1 MSFKISGFRSRAVK
15 RRQLSRNQV
24 AAKERIRLQRLAE
37 ADANMEREIAEAQE
51 WAMRNPALKLPPGA
65 KIRIEIPGLPTKT
78 VTVRRWTDGKI
89 LAGNRETTAKQLG
102 RKIGMLLDQFL
113 PEP

>member
-15 RRQLSRNQV
+15 RRALSRNQV
-24 AAKERIRLQRLAE
+24 VAKERLRLQRLAE
-37 ADANMEREIAEAQE
+37 ADARLDREIAEADE
-51 WAMRNPALKLPPGA
+51 WARRNPIQKLPPGA
-65 KIRIEIPGLPTKT
+65 KVRIEIPGLPTKT
-78 VTVRRWTDGKI
+78 ITVRRWSDGRI

-113 PEP
+113 PP

>member
-1 MSFKISGFRSRAVK
+1 MGFKTNGLQARTVK
-15 RRQLSRNQV
+15 RRALSRNQV
-24 AAKERIRLQRLAE
+24 AAKERLRLERLASAE
-37 ADANMEREIAEAQE
+37 ARIEREIAEAEE
-51 WAMRNPALKLPPGA
+51 WAKRNPPSKLPPSA

-78 VTVRRWTDGKI
+78 ITVRRWPDGRI

-113 PEP
+113 PP

>member
-1 MSFKISGFRSRAVK
+1 MGFKTRGLQARAVK
-15 RRQLSRNQV
+15 RRTLSRNQV
-24 AAKERIRLQRLAE
+24 AAKERLRLERLASAE
-37 ADANMEREIAEAQE
+37 ARMEREIAGAEE
-51 WAMRNPALKLPPGA
+51 WARRNPIPKLPPGA

-78 VTVRRWTDGKI
+78 ISVRRWPDGRI

-113 PEP
+113 PP

>member
-15 RRQLSRNQV
+15 RRSLSRNQV
-24 AAKERIRLQRLAE
+24 AAKERLRLERLAE
-37 ADANMEREIAEAQE
+37 AEFRMEREIAEAEE
-51 WAMRNPALKLPPGA
+51 WARRNHIPKLPPGA

-78 VTVRRWTDGKI
+78 ITVRRWADGKI
-89 LAGNRETTAKQLG
+89 LAGNREKTAKQLG
-102 RKIGMLLDQFL
+102 RKIGTLLDQFL